1 MPRSTRRLGRALNAH
16 DVAYCPAS
24 SGRRSRSLTTAR
36 RLVTSIAVM
45 AATLGGPALTAQPLA
60 AGTVAP
66 EIELPVLSGGRISL
80 SSHRGHPVVVSFW
93 GTWCA
98 PCKDAFPQL
107 VRIHRAFASVG
118 LRILAVDGL
127 DQESSTKAI
136 RMFVEQY
143 GATFP
148 VLLDEHGSMRQ
159 VYRVTDVPMTVFID
173 TSGVIRLVHSGPI
186 SPLQLDA
193 GVAMLMPQR

>member
-1 MPRSTRRLGRALNAH
+1 MALAVATASRTRLHRERRPLAPSPAEVRVRRSTRQQGNALEGDHLAPH
-16 DVAYCPAS
+16 LAIV
-24 SGRRSRSLTTAR
+24 GHRSRSWITAR
-36 RLVTSIAVM
+36 RLVTGVAVM
-45 AATLGGPALTAQPLA
+45 ASTLGGPALTAQPLA
-60 AGTVAP
+60 TGTVAP

-80 SSHRGHPVVVSFW
+80 SSQRGHPVVVSFW

-98 PCKDAFPQL
+98 HCKNEFPQL
-107 VRIHRAFASVG
+107 VRIHRASASAG

-136 RMFVEQY
+136 RMFVQQY

-159 VYRVTDVPMTVFID
+159 V
-173 TSGVIRLVHSGPI
+173 
-186 SPLQLDA
+186 
-193 GVAMLMPQR
+193 